1 MKRNKHLF
9 FLLLALMFHQAKA
22 DNKVSLNLSQCIEY
36 AVEHNIQIKQLHVS
50 QEQQEVSLREAQAAL
65 FPSLSFGMNQS
76 ATYLPLQKKNDGI
89 VGNGSYAL
97 NASFTVWNGKANT
110 NKIKIQK
117 LNTEQT
123 RLNTEISKNSIT
135 EEITQLYLQILY
147 SNEAEKVN
155 ERILQTTERQLQ
167 RGKEMVSSGLM
178 SETEL
183 KQLEAQHA
191 SAQYDVV
198 QAQTQIDNYM
208 LELKQLLELDPETDF
223 EITSLKADDLEALQ
237 NIPNSQDVYQKA
249 LLMRPEIKSRQL
261 AIEMAKRN
269 IQVAKAGYQPSII
282 LNASVSDNHNYSAN
296 IASQFKNNL
305 NGSVGITLSVP
316 IFDNRKTKSAIQ
328 QAKLEQTAKSLELT
342 EQQKE
347 LYNTIEKYNLQAR
360 NNQEQFRASLIKVES
375 MESSYKLLNEQFENG
390 LKNVVELLTAKDN
403 LLQAQQEKL
412 QSKYTTLLNIQ
423 LLKFYQGNPISLT
436 TNS

>member
-22 DNKVSLNLSQCIEY
+22 DNKVSLNLNQCIEY
-36 AVEHNIQIKQLHVS
+36 AIEHNIQIKQLHVS

-65 FPSLSFGMNQS
+65 FPSLSFGMSQS
-76 ATYLPLQKKNDGI
+76 ATYLPLQTKNDGI

-117 LNTEQT
+117 LNTEQA

-155 ERILQTTERQLQ
+155 KRILQTTERQLQ

-191 SAQYDVV
+191 STQYDVV

-237 NIPNSQDVYQKA
+237 NIPNSQDVYQQA

-316 IFDNRKTKSAIQ
+316 IFDNRKTKSTIQ